1 MRVLVAEDAR
11 PLADVL
17 AEGLR
22 DQGMAVDVAF
32 DGLAA
37 AAKLDVNAYDV
48 VVLDRDLPGIHGDTL
63 CQMITA
69 RDDRAMVL
77 MLTAAGL
84 PGDRVSGLSLGADD
98 YLAKPFHFPELV
110 LRIRAL
116 ARRQPTARAVILRA
130 AGIAL
135 DPVGRAVT
143 RDGRRIDLSVK
154 EFGVLEAL
162 LRASPGFLSAED
174 LLEQV
179 WDENADPFTNT
190 VTVTIGRLRR
200 KLGEP
205 PAIATTPGVGYR
217 IARPEDSP

>member
-1 MRVLVAEDAR
+1 MRILVVEDAR
-11 PLADVL
+11 SLAEVV

-22 DQGMAVDVAF
+22 DQGMAVDIAH

-37 AAKLDVNAYDV
+37 AAKLDLNVYDV

-63 CQMITA
+63 CQMITE

-77 MLTAAGL
+77 MLTAAGA
-84 PGDRVSGLSLGADD
+84 PGDRVSGLTLGADD
-98 YLAKPFHFPELV
+98 YLGKPFHFPELI
-110 LRIRAL
+110 LRIRSL
-116 ARRQPTARAVILRA
+116 ARRRPAARARTLRA
-130 AGIAL
+130 AGLEL
-135 DPVGRAVT
+135 DPVRRNAL
-143 RDGRRIDLSVK
+143 RDGRPLELSVK
-154 EFGVLEAL
+154 EFAVLEAL

-200 KLGEP
+200 KLGSP
-205 PAIATTPGVGYR
+205 MVIMTMPGVGYR
-217 IARPEDSP
+217 ISDASAL